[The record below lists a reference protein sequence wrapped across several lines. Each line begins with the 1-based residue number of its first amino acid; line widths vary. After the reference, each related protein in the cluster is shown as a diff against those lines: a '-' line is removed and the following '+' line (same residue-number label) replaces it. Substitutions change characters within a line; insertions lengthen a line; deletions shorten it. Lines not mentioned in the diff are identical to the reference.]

1 VLCNI
6 IIDAINRYK
15 NSRFD
20 SKEDTDSLQL
30 LDLIQSLIGVD
41 YAGDSSHMDVT
52 QLNYYPNEVKSHYM
66 SVPGLGFGNV
76 AASVAQ
82 PFLDKIQLNAKVT
95 EINSEEFELDDISI
109 VTYLDGEDG
118 MEKMVKAKT
127 VLVTVSL
134 GVLKAGN
141 IKFV

>member
-1 VLCNI
+1 L
-6 IIDAINRYK
+6 K
-15 NSRFD
+15 
-20 SKEDTDSLQL
+20 
-30 LDLIQSLIGVD
+30 
-41 YAGDSSHMDVT
+41 
-52 QLNYYPNEVKSHYM
+52 YYPSEVKSHYM
-66 SVPGLGFGNV
+66 SIPGLGFGNV

-109 VTYLDGEDG
+109 VTYLDEEDG
-118 MEKMVKAKT
+118 VEKMVKAKT